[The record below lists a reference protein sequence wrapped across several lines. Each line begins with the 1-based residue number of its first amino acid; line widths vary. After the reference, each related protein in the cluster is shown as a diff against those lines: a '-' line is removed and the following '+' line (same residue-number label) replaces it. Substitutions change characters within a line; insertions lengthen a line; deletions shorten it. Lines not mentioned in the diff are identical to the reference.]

1 VYIYIIIFCIYN
13 YRSKSCRAGA
23 VPRVAQRSRK
33 SESRRAS
40 RRKVLRRKVLSRST
54 PLAYHSKR
62 RKSGKEARGG
72 EVEGD

>member
-1 VYIYIIIFCIYN
+1 
-13 YRSKSCRAGA
+13 
-23 VPRVAQRSRK
+23 VAQRSRK